1 MKPLVLAI
9 ALALIVPLTD
19 PVHAA
24 TAPAKAT
31 TPAAPAWIATSN
43 RHAQI
48 LLQAQ
53 AESSPE
59 DASAAGLAGFDD
71 KTSDLRPGYIAR
83 ERASLSGART
93 KLQQAL
99 TTEHDS
105 NVRQDLQIMIDAA
118 TRRIEGSELNERLLL
133 DWNDMPSAVFQSE
146 QDLLQEQSAP
156 ERRAKALVRL
166 IRYLGLAPGS
176 ESVFTQAKARFTDS
190 LGDGKRPDVERPDV
204 KRLGPVK
211 AEVDQ
216 AIANAPTYAAGVRK
230 LYAQF
235 KITGADAALAEFDR
249 QVTDYVAWERAT
261 VLPKARADFRLPPEL
276 YAFSLKRVGIDI
288 DPHLLIQR
296 AEVEFME
303 TRAAMQQIAP
313 LIARAHGF
321 KSDDYRDVI
330 HALKHE
336 QLGRDQVEPYYRN
349 EVIPAIEHA
358 ITAHRIVDL
367 PQRPMIMRIAS
378 DAETAA
384 QPAPHMDPPPL
395 LNNHGE
401 RGQFVLTT
409 GNPDASGKTEAF
421 DDFTYKAAAWTL
433 TAHEGRPGH
442 ELQFSAMVERGVSQA
457 RSLFAFNSVNVE
469 GWALYAEAEMVPYE
483 PLDGQLIAL
492 QLRLLRGA
500 RAMLDPMLN
509 LGLTDR
515 DTAFRV
521 LTQDVALSNPMA
533 KQEVDRYTFRSPG
546 QAGSYFY
553 GYSRI
558 LQLRAE
564 TELALG
570 SKFDRLAFNNFLL
583 DQGLLPPD
591 LLAKAVREEFVPQQ
605 KAKR

>member
-9 ALALIVPLTD
+9 ALVLAVPFNAPAD
-19 PVHAA
+19 AA
-24 TAPAKAT
+24 TAIASPPAT
-31 TPAAPAWIATSN
+31 TSAPSAPAWIATSN
-43 RHAQI
+43 RYAQI

-53 AESSPE
+53 AEFAPEHVSSV
-59 DASAAGLAGFDD
+59 GLPGYDD
-71 KTSDLRPGYIAR
+71 KVSDLGPGYAAR
-83 ERASLSGART
+83 ERSALSVARAQ
-93 KLQQAL
+93 LQQAL
-99 TTEHDS
+99 VTERDP
-105 NVRQDLQIMIDAA
+105 NVRQDLQIMLDATA
-118 TRRIEGSELNERLLL
+118 RQIEGSELGERLLL
-133 DWNDMPSAVFQSE
+133 DWNDAPAGVFE
-146 QDLLQEQSAP
+146 GLKDLLQEQSAP
-156 ERRAKALVRL
+156 TRRAKALDRL
-166 IRYLGLAPGS
+166 NRYVGLAPGS
-176 ESVFTQAKARFTDS
+176 TSMFTQAKARFADS
-190 LGDGKRPDVERPDV
+190 LADG

-211 AEVDQ
+211 AEVEQ
-216 AIANAPTYAAGVRK
+216 SLVNAPIYATGIRE
-230 LYAQF
+230 LFAQF
-235 KITGADAALAEFDR
+235 KITGVDAALAALDQ
-249 QVTDYVAWERAT
+249 QVADYVAWERAT
-261 VLPKARADFRLPPEL
+261 VLPKARADFRLPSEL

-288 DPHLLIQR
+288 DPQLLIQR

-313 LIARAHGF
+313 LIAKAHGF

-330 HALKHE
+330 HALKQE

-367 PQRPMIMRIAS
+367 PQRPMIMRLAS
-378 DAETAA
+378 DAENAA

-409 GNPDASGKTEAF
+409 GNPDASGKAEAF

-483 PLDGQLIAL
+483 LLDGQLIAL
-492 QLRLLRGA
+492 QLRLLRAA

-509 LGLTDR
+509 LGMTDR

-533 KQEVDRYTFRSPG
+533 KQEVDRYTFRAPG

-553 GYSRI
+553 GYNRI

-564 TELALG
+564 TELTLG
-570 SKFDRLAFNNFLL
+570 AKFDRLAFNNFLL

-591 LLAKAVREEFVPQQ
+591 LLAKTVREEFVPGQM
-605 KAKR
+605 KKRP

>member
-1 MKPLVLAI
+1 MRQDEILTGIVFDMPRGAKTAFIKLARRKALAVARMSVAVLAM
-9 ALALIVPLTD
+9 L
-19 PVHAA
+19 
-24 TAPAKAT
+24 
-31 TPAAPAWIATSN
+31 
-43 RHAQI
+43 
-48 LLQAQ
+48 
-53 AESSPE
+53 E
-59 DASAAGLAGFDD
+59 DD
-71 KTSDLRPGYIAR
+71 KVSDLGPGYAAR
-83 ERASLSGART
+83 ERAALSTARAQ
-93 KLQQAL
+93 LQQAL
-99 TTEHDS
+99 QSERDP
-105 NVRQDLQIMIDAA
+105 NVRQDLQIMIDA
-118 TRRIEGSELNERLLL
+118 TSRRIEGSELGERLLL
-133 DWNDMPSAVFQSE
+133 DWNDVPSMVFESE
-146 QDLLQEQSAP
+146 QDLLQEQSPPA
-156 ERRAKALVRL
+156 RRANALLRL
-166 IRYLGLAPGS
+166 DRYLGLTPGS
-176 ESVFTQAKARFTDS
+176 QSVFAQAKARFDDS
-190 LGDGKRPDVERPDV
+190 LAGG

-211 AEVDQ
+211 AEVEQ
-216 AIANAPTYAAGVRK
+216 AIANAPTYAGGIRK
-230 LYAQF
+230 LFTQF
-235 KITGADAALAEFDR
+235 HIDGADAALASLDQ
-249 QVTDYVAWERAT
+249 QVADYVAWERST
-261 VLPKARADFRLPPEL
+261 VLPKSRSDFRMPPEL
-276 YAFSLKRVGIDI
+276 YAFGLKRVGIDI
-288 DPHLLIQR
+288 DPMLLVQR

-313 LIARAHGF
+313 LVAKAHGF

-330 HALKHE
+330 HALKQQ

-349 EVIPAIEHA
+349 EVIPAIERA

-367 PQRPMIMRIAS
+367 PQRPMIMRLAS
-378 DAETAA
+378 DAENAA

-395 LNNHGE
+395 INNNGQ

-409 GNPDASGKTEAF
+409 GNPDATGKAEQF

-483 PLDGQLIAL
+483 PLDGQLVAL
-492 QLRLLRGA
+492 QLRLLRAA

-521 LTQDVALSNPMA
+521 LTQDVALSKPMA
-533 KQEVDRYTFRSPG
+533 KQEVDRYTFRMPG

-564 TELALG
+564 TEVALG
-570 SKFDRLAFNNFLL
+570 PKFDRLAFNNFLL

-591 LLAKAVREEFVPQQ
+591 LLAKAVREQFIPAQ
-605 KAKR
+605 KAK